1 MNEQNSNAL
10 QKLMWKKKA
19 NPVQS
24 SIRVVYSHCNFTLID
39 HTIHVI
45 GDYTCIDYIKCN
57 SKKSYKIANNEN
69 FADIYTD
76 DMLSTAVYQPLS
88 SLQVRHKRI
97 PHNQIS
103 TLLAT
108 KPPVS

>member
-1 MNEQNSNAL
+1 
-10 QKLMWKKKA
+10 MWKKKA
-19 NPVQS
+19 NPFQS

-45 GDYTCIDYIKCN
+45 GDYTCMITLNVIAKN
-57 SKKSYKIANNEN
+57 HNYKIANNEN

-88 SLQVRHKRI
+88 SLQVRHKQI